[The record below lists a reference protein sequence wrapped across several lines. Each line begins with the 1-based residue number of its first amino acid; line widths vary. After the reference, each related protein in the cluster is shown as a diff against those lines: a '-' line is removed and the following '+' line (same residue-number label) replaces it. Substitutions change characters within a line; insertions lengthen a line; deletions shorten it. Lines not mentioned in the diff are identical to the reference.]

1 MPVRCSS
8 GDVESRADV
17 SVQSQEE
24 GPGWSPEHRD
34 GGKSLEPG
42 DIARDASVDGEGSE
56 PVSQGTLM

>member
-1 MPVRCSS
+1 M
-8 GDVESRADV
+8 DV